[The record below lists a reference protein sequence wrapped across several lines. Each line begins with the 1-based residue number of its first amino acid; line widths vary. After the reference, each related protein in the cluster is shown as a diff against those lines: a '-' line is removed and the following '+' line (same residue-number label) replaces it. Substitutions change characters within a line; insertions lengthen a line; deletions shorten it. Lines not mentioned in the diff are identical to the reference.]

1 MVVEWT
7 GPGPGLLLALDR
19 ASREPLGTQLQRALR
34 EAIRDGRLAP
44 GERLPSSRGMAAELA
59 VSRGLVVDTYAQL
72 EAEGFVVSRVG
83 SGTLVAASAGNARAD
98 AAGPAPVRRPR
109 PDVDFEYGV
118 PDLGRFPMRDW
129 MWALGEAARRLP
141 TAELGDE
148 EGAGSVDLRRVVA
161 AYLSRVR
168 GAVAGAD
175 DVVVTSGFRQGLN
188 VVLRA
193 LAAGGVTHVA
203 LEDPGPTEHDRI
215 AARAG
220 LIPVP
225 VTVDDRGLDV
235 DALAATPAQAVVV
248 TPAHQCPTGV
258 LLAPERRHALVAWA
272 ATTGGVVLEDDYDA
286 EFRYDRQPVG
296 SLQGLAPERVVA
308 MGTVSKTLASGLRL
322 GWMVV
327 PPALRAAVLDEKT
340 LTGRGAPAL
349 DQLAL
354 AALVESGRYDKHLRR
369 MRSIYGDR
377 RRVLVEALA
386 ADAPSLELTGL
397 DAGCHGVLRLPAGVG
412 ETDVVDG
419 AASRGVCVYG
429 MSRYRS
435 SRATEPGELV
445 IGFGNVPEHLIR
457 RGVRV
462 LGEVVTGLGA

>member
-7 GPGPGLLLALDR
+7 GSGPSLLLALDR
-19 ASREPLGTQLQRALR
+19 TSGEPLGVQLQRALR
-34 EAIRDGRLAP
+34 EAIRDRRLAA
-44 GERLPSSRGMAAELA
+44 GERLPSSRSLAVELA

-72 EAEGFVVSRVG
+72 EAEGFVVSRAG
-83 SGTLVAASAGNARAD
+83 SGTVVATGAAAARA
-98 AAGPAPVRRPR
+98 AAEAPPPVRRTR

-129 MWALGEAARRLP
+129 MWALAEAARRLP
-141 TAELGDE
+141 IAELGDE
-148 EGAGSVDLRRVVA
+148 EGAGSVELRRVLA

-168 GAVAGAD
+168 GALATAD
-175 DVVVTSGFRQGLN
+175 DIVVTSGFRQGLN

-193 LAAGGVTHVA
+193 LATGGVTHVA

-220 LIPVP
+220 LVPVP
-225 VTVDDRGLDV
+225 VAVDERGLDV

-258 LLAPERRHALVAWA
+258 LLAPARRHALVEWA
-272 ATTGGVVLEDDYDA
+272 VATGGVVLEDDYDA

-296 SLQGLAPERVVA
+296 SLQGLAPDRVVA

-327 PPALRAAVLDEKT
+327 PPTLRRAVLDEKL

-369 MRSIYGDR
+369 MRAIYGDR
-377 RRVLVEALA
+377 RRVLVEALT
-386 ADAPSLELTGL
+386 ADAPSVELTGL

-412 ETDVVDG
+412 EAEVVDG

-435 SRATEPGELV
+435 DGATEPAELV

-457 RGVRV
+457 RGVGV
-462 LGEVVTGLGA
+462 LGDVVRGLGA